1 MKKTALSYFLFYL
14 AVMPLID
21 QLNYKIYGK
30 IGVDNILLILL
41 FLITLLS
48 SIVDKDITYFG
59 GRKAYNS
66 IKNINFFFYALIF
79 LYGLAFFL
87 PTYSSFL
94 FGRNLTPF
102 QLTMGL
108 RFFQMIVVLIL
119 SGILID
125 TFEDLKKCI
134 RAFFAGALIA
144 AVFGIGQ
151 AFRIQLF
158 WDIANDYYLI
168 GKAHLSVYKHKIKV
182 CSFWPESGNTFGSY
196 MTMSILL
203 LFLSGRIFIR
213 NKAVITI
220 LFIIG
225 LLISLSFT
233 SIISL
238 VAASFVIWLF
248 SSISEFARKYSLA
261 IINSSFFIVILIIG
275 LSIFFSD
282 KIESRTSAYLKISA
296 ENPFLIR
303 GLDRRTV
310 SWKGFWNDVSKRN
323 ILEIIIG
330 KGYAYSSAADNY
342 YIELLAAGG
351 FISLLLFIVILS
363 LFLFTSFNY
372 THIYKKSENDLY
384 YIFRCIF
391 GMGIALTVMMFTGSY
406 FSYLPTVMPLLI
418 LAAASKKIS
427 ANYEIL
433 HL

>member
-1 MKKTALSYFLFYL
+1 
-14 AVMPLID
+14 
-21 QLNYKIYGK
+21 
-30 IGVDNILLILL
+30 
-41 FLITLLS
+41 
-48 SIVDKDITYFG
+48 
-59 GRKAYNS
+59 
-66 IKNINFFFYALIF
+66 
-79 LYGLAFFL
+79 
-87 PTYSSFL
+87 
-94 FGRNLTPF
+94 
-102 QLTMGL
+102 
-108 RFFQMIVVLIL
+108 
-119 SGILID
+119 
-125 TFEDLKKCI
+125 
-134 RAFFAGALIA
+134 
-144 AVFGIGQ
+144 
-151 AFRIQLF
+151 
-158 WDIANDYYLI
+158 
-168 GKAHLSVYKHKIKV
+168 
-182 CSFWPESGNTFGSY
+182 
-196 MTMSILL
+196 MSILL